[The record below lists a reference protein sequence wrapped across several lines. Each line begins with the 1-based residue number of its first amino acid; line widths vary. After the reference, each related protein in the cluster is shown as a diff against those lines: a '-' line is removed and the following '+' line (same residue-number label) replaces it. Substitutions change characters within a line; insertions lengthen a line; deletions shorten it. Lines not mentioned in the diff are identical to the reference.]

1 MKTKIRKKKKK
12 KEKKSKE
19 PRSVRNSRT
28 PRGDIFYLNERVLSE
43 RAARLFA
50 KSIGGKREGESEIEW
65 QSSSVVYGRVSWS
78 FVCLRFVRSFIVRLR
93 VCQFFSLLLFSTFS
107 VFFPQSICA
116 DAPSLVQS
124 AFSLFLL
131 EFLVPF
137 QSTFPV
143 LVHLFLRFE
152 RPSRLRTAHTIAKS
166 LSLSLSLS
174 LCLSLWVKGCSD
186 GRNTELEQD

>member
-1 MKTKIRKKKKK
+1 MKTKIRKKKK
-12 KEKKSKE
+12 KKSKE

-116 DAPSLVQS
+116 DARSLVQS
-124 AFSLFLL
+124 AFSLFLLL

-166 LSLSLSLS
+166 LSLSLPLSLYLSVSLS
-174 LCLSLWVKGCSD
+174 G
-186 GRNTELEQD
+186 